1 MQFVQLQKFL
11 KSKWSPPKMCKTL
24 WRTLAWSRSASS
36 MTFLKSCDRAVAIKS
51 STKACGPVGLSACLN
66 APGTSWKSSNF
77 SVFWDQSGISSSGQ
91 TNEGGEGMWRYVH
104 LESKEPCVTNAKS
117 ASTINLVYTPI
128 SRKRPTLPS
137 ASLNESTSHS
147 TACPSEMLRCLSK

>member
-51 STKACGPVGLSACLN
+51 STKACGPVCLSQCPRHLVEI
-66 APGTSWKSSNF
+66 F
-77 SVFWDQSGISSSGQ
+77 ELFGILRPVWHLFLRP
-91 TNEGGEGMWRYVH
+91 NKWRWWRYVKVRY